1 MFQILYACFTSS
13 IFLIL
18 VLLVSAYVCGHNLS
32 ANLIELPLA
41 KRHNSFLSFPFF
53 FSCVCVGVT
62 FLLLPFFF
70 FFMAFEIQHRIR
82 LFDSLLRPC
91 PPCFR
96 ALCEVDDCFETHN
109 LLRMT
114 SSLSTRA
121 AHYHLKCDKKQRQQ
135 HGNINVENQK
145 T

>member
-53 FSCVCVGVT
+53 FLVCVWGCNIPP
-62 FLLLPFFF
+62 FAFFF
-70 FFMAFEIQHRIR
+70 FFMAFEIQHRI
-82 LFDSLLRPC
+82 SLRPC

>member
-1 MFQILYACFTSS
+1 MLALRLVYFS
-13 IFLIL
+13 FLCSWYL
-18 VLLVSAYVCGHNLS
+18 SAYVCGHNLS

-41 KRHNSFLSFPFF
+41 KRHNSFLSFPIF

-70 FFMAFEIQHRIR
+70 FMAFEIQHRI
-82 LFDSLLRPC
+82 SLRPC

-121 AHYHLKCDKKQRQQ
+121 AHYHLKCDKK
-135 HGNINVENQK
+135 
-145 T
+145 